1 MCRYWCY
8 PLDYRVSPKSVEK
21 NKLLNLVVSFIL
33 LAFGLTHEKYFT
45 NMKRFWMNI
54 NVQQIYGN

>member
-1 MCRYWCY
+1 MCRHWCY

-45 NMKRFWMNI
+45 NRKSFGMNI
-54 NVQQIYGN
+54 DV